1 MRNKIKTLSATDT
14 ETSSNTEEFHDALE
28 GPGVDVDVDEAL
40 ESGGDELDDAMAR
53 LTLMADNMSSS
64 QRRKTTGN
72 ATDAETVKL
81 TKTETLDDLSE
92 KRLSNSTF
100 YVETPQSTTQ
110 NDKTEKSKRVKKP
123 GMSQF
128 EPIPEDSCL
137 DTKHKRPVPP
147 VPEVRVRDEE
157 DEQDYKPLAR

>member
-1 MRNKIKTLSATDT
+1 MRNKIKALSATDT

-28 GPGVDVDVDEAL
+28 GPGVDVEAL

-53 LTLMADNMSSS
+53 LTLMADNMSLS
-64 QRRKTTGN
+64 QRRKTTNN

-110 NDKTEKSKRVKKP
+110 NNKKEKSKRVKEP

-128 EPIPEDSCL
+128 EAIPEDSCL

-157 DEQDYKPLAR
+157 DLQDYKPLAR

>member
-1 MRNKIKTLSATDT
+1 MRNKIKALSATDT

-28 GPGVDVDVDEAL
+28 GPGVDVDEAL

-53 LTLMADNMSSS
+53 LTLMADNMSLS
-64 QRRKTTGN
+64 QRRKTTNN

-100 YVETPQSTTQ
+100 YVETPID
-110 NDKTEKSKRVKKP
+110 DKKEKSKRVKKP
-123 GMSQF
+123 GVSQF
-128 EPIPEDSCL
+128 EAIPEDSCL